1 MEEIQMKRT
10 IALSLVA
17 IFGLAAT
24 VSAAN
29 LSSGPQAGEEVNAF
43 NVTKVAGNKADGV
56 ADGQV
61 LCYRCKLG
69 ARPVVAIFS
78 RKPDEKL
85 GRLMK
90 EVDSVVGQNSDKKMA
105 AFVNLLGSDE
115 SSLKEAA
122 KKIVDKSGAE
132 NIAVVIP
139 KDQPNGPENYK
150 ISPEAETTVL
160 IYVKGKVVANHS
172 FAPGAL
178 DDKAITK
185 IVDDTAKILN

>member
-1 MEEIQMKRT
+1 M
-10 IALSLVA
+10 
-17 IFGLAAT
+17 
-24 VSAAN
+24 
-29 LSSGPQAGEEVNAF
+29 
-43 NVTKVAGNKADGV
+43 
-56 ADGQV
+56 
-61 LCYRCKLG
+61 
-69 ARPVVAIFS
+69 IFS

-90 EVDSVVGQNSDKKMA
+90 EVDSVVGQNGNKKMA

-115 SSLKEAA
+115 SSLEAAA
-122 KKIVDKSGAE
+122 KKVVEKSGAE
-132 NIAVVIP
+132 NVAIVIP
-139 KDQPNGPENYK
+139 KDQPNGPDTYK

-160 IYVKGKVVANHS
+160 IYVKNKVVANHA

>member
-1 MEEIQMKRT
+1 MKRT

-17 IFGLAAT
+17 LFGLAAT

-29 LSSGPQAGEEVNAF
+29 LSSGPQAGEMVGAFEVK
-43 NVTKVAGNKADGV
+43 KVAGNKNDDV
-56 ADGQV
+56 AEGQE

-69 ARPVVAIFS
+69 NRPVVAIFS
-78 RKPDEKL
+78 RQPDEKL
-85 GRLMK
+85 GRLIK

-115 SSLKEAA
+115 ASLEAAA
-122 KKIVDKSGAE
+122 KKIVEKSGAE
-132 NIAVVIP
+132 NIAIVVP
-139 KDQPNGPENYK
+139 KDQPNGPASYK

-160 IYVKGKVVANHS
+160 IYVKGKVVANHA

-178 DDKAITK
+178 DDKTITK